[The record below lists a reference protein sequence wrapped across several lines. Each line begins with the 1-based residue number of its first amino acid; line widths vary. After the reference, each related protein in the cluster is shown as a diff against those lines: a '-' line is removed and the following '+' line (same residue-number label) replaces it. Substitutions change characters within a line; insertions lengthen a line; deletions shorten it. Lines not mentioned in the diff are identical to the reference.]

1 MPRDGTGHYAVP
13 SGTYGVPNT
22 TIAST
27 PYNTDVDDVAADL
40 NAPRPIVAGGT
51 NASTPYAA
59 LSNLSAEMAQQQVTN
74 YDTNPVTGAWLSG
87 SFWSNSAV
95 SDPVYPV
102 TGHKFVGQTI
112 VYDVNNIILQ
122 AYDLA
127 DNKLY
132 TRIKTAGLWG
142 SWLTTYDPNNK
153 VAKAGDTMTG
163 QLNMSYLNPTLTFNT
178 PNGGSN

>member
-59 LSNLSAEMAQQQVTN
+59 LANLSAEMAQQQVTN
-74 YDTNPVTGAWLSG
+74 YDTNPVTGAWLGG
-87 SFWSNSAV
+87 SFWSDATATGAPV
-95 SDPVYPV
+95 S
-102 TGHKFVGQTI
+102 GHQFMG
-112 VYDVNNIILQ
+112 
-122 AYDLA
+122 
-127 DNKLY
+127 
-132 TRIKTAGLWG
+132 
-142 SWLTTYDPNNK
+142 
-153 VAKAGDTMTG
+153 
-163 QLNMSYLNPTLTFNT
+163 
-178 PNGGSN
+178 